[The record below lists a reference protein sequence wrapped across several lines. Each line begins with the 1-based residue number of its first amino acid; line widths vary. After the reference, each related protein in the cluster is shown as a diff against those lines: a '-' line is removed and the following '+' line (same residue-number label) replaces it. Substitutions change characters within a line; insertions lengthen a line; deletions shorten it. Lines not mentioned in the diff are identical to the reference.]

1 MGGWFEGSWG
11 GWLLVGYVVM
21 GWMGRWMG
29 GTVGVVGRVGSG
41 VGGVLVRVGW
51 VVVGRV
57 GGWWVIL

>member
-1 MGGWFEGSWG
+1 MVQWV
-11 GWLLVGYVVM
+11 L
-21 GWMGRWMG
+21 
-29 GTVGVVGRVGSG
+29 VGRVGSG